1 MRKGKSE
8 FLFRLATAIPNTNIK
23 NFFLLIKLFLK
34 HFEMQ
39 TQNPQTIFHLSGN
52 ERLKFWNNFL
62 GLYQTPN
69 LDLISDEKKKVILK
83 KH

>member
-1 MRKGKSE
+1 
-8 FLFRLATAIPNTNIK
+8 
-23 NFFLLIKLFLK
+23 
-34 HFEMQ
+34 MQ

-52 ERLKFWNNFL
+52 ERLKFWNTFL

-69 LDLISDEKKKVILK
+69 LDFILDEKKKKVILK